1 MVIVMANEFL
11 IYAYG
16 GLGIVAPVVAT
27 LGVLMLFFDPA
38 FPRRDYEP
46 RPIAKKLQ
54 LIGFLLIFVPACL
67 SLLLRMAI
75 A

>member
-1 MVIVMANEFL
+1 MANEFL

-16 GLGIVAPVVAT
+16 GIGIVAPLAAT
-27 LGVLMLFFDPA
+27 LGLLMVFFDPA
-38 FPRRDYEP
+38 FPRRDYQP
-46 RPIAKKLQ
+46 RKKLQ
-54 LIGFLLIFVPACL
+54 LIGCLLILIPSCF